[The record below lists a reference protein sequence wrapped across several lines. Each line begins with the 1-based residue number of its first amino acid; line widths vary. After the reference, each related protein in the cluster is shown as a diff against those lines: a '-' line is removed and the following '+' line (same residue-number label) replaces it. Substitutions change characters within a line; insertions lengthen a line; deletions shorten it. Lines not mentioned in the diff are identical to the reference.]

1 MSFLSRS
8 YPYPFFGREGDFEG
22 HYFEFEVDP
31 QLTKEEIIVHYT
43 SNILE
48 TPLADYVKSG
58 EVKLGLDIHS
68 PDSYHRSFEA
78 IDLSKTSISIPV
90 MNLGGEVRLSP
101 IFVAS
106 IDLPDYTVTGVNEE
120 FKNGRF
126 DILAGDVLG
135 AGPTTSFFLELDKQT
150 PKSIVRIELDSTME
164 PFEYRFELRSNQ
176 IAILMGTKARTVWES
191 CYNNRETSPFL
202 VLSIL
207 KDCLLFAL
215 QDIASSDD
223 RENMYWSK
231 HFVAVL
237 EELGIELSVDTSL
250 EKLNKIAQSLLVD
263 KGFKVLY
270 ERVSN

>member
-8 YPYPFFGREGDFEG
+8 YPYPFLGREGDFEG
-22 HYFEFEVDP
+22 HSFEVEIDP
-31 QLTKEEIIVHYT
+31 QLTKECIILHYK

-48 TPLADYVKSG
+48 TPLADYVRLG
-58 EVKLGLDIHS
+58 EVKLGLDIHA
-68 PDSYHRSFEA
+68 PDSYHRSFETL
-78 IDLSKTSISIPV
+78 DLSKPSITIPI
-90 MNLGGEVRLSP
+90 MDLGGEVRLSP
-101 IFVAS
+101 ICVAS
-106 IDLPDYTVTGVNEE
+106 VDFSDYTVTGVNEE
-120 FKNGRF
+120 FNKGRF

-135 AGPTTSFFLELDKQT
+135 AAPTTSFFLELDKET
-150 PKSIVRIELDSTME
+150 PKSIVRIELDRTME

-223 RENMYWSK
+223 RDNMYWSK

-237 EELGIELSVDTSL
+237 EEMGIELSVDTSL

-263 KGFKVLY
+263 KGFKVLF

>member
-8 YPYPFFGREGDFEG
+8 YPYPFLGREGDFES
-22 HYFEFEVDP
+22 HFFEFEVDP
-31 QLTKEEIIVHYT
+31 QLTKEEIILHFS
-43 SNILE
+43 SNILD
-48 TPLADYVKSG
+48 TPLAEYVKSG
-58 EVKLGLDIHS
+58 EVKLGLDVHS
-68 PDSYHRSFEA
+68 PDSYHRSFEVL
-78 IDLSKTSISIPV
+78 DVNNTSISMPV
-90 MNLGGEVRLSP
+90 INLGGEVRLSP
-101 IFVAS
+101 ICVS
-106 IDLPDYTVTGVNEE
+106 SVDLANYTVNGVNQE

-126 DILAGDVLG
+126 DILAGDVVG
-135 AGPTTSFFLELDKQT
+135 AGPTTSFFLELDKET
-150 PKSIVRIELDSTME
+150 PKSIVRIELDPTME

-176 IAILMGTKARTVWES
+176 IAILMGVKARAVWES

-223 RENMYWSK
+223 RDNMYWSK

-263 KGFKVLY
+263 KGFKILF
-270 ERVSN
+270 ERVSD

>member
-22 HYFEFEVDP
+22 HSFEFEVDL
-31 QLTKEEIIVHYT
+31 QLTKEEIILHYK

-48 TPLADYVKSG
+48 TPLADYVRSG
-58 EVKLGLDIHS
+58 EVKLGLDIQS
-68 PDSYHRSFEA
+68 PDSYHRSFQVL
-78 IDLSKTSISIPV
+78 DMSKTSISISA

-101 IFVAS
+101 ICVS
-106 IDLPDYTVTGVNEE
+106 SVDLSDYTVTGVNQE
-120 FKNGRF
+120 FKNGKF
-126 DILAGDVLG
+126 DILAGDVVG
-135 AGPTTSFFLELDKQT
+135 AGPTTSFFFELDKGT

-164 PFEYRFELRSNQ
+164 PFEYRFEFRSNQ

-202 VLSIL
+202 FLSIF

-215 QDIASSDD
+215 QDIVSSDD
-223 RENMYWSK
+223 RDNMYWSK
-231 HFVAVL
+231 RFVAKL
-237 EELGIELSVDTSL
+237 EERGIELSVDTSL
-250 EKLNKIAQSLLVD
+250 AKLNKIAQSLLVD
-263 KGFKVLY
+263 KGFKVLF